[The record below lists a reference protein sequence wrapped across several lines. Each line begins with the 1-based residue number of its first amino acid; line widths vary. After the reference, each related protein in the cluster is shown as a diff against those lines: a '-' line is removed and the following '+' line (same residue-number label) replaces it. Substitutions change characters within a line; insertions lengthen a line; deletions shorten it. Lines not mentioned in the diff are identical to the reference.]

1 MTGLL
6 QISDPHFGTE
16 RPQVVEALLQ
26 LVRDQAPEVV
36 VMSGDITQRARRRQ
50 FDAAHAFVQRL
61 GPVPLLAV
69 PGNHDL
75 PLFNLLARL
84 CWPYAQHRRVFGPDL
99 EPVHAGAGWLIIGV
113 KTTRRRR
120 HKDGEVSDE
129 QIERTV
135 RQLKAARPEQLRVV
149 VLHHPI
155 AVCREQDAENLLH
168 NREAAI
174 ERWSQAGADVVMGGH
189 IHLPYAVPL
198 HEAEGG
204 LPRRLWAVQAGTA
217 LSSRVRH
224 EAGNSVN
231 LLRRV
236 GPGATAALLERWD
249 FDEAVGT
256 FRVVSVNQLALS
268 RSDGVV

>member
-1 MTGLL
+1 MSGLL

-16 RPQVVEALLQ
+16 RPPVLEALLQ
-26 LVRDQAPEVV
+26 LVHEQSPEVV
-36 VMSGDITQRARRRQ
+36 VLSGDITQRARRCQ
-50 FDAAHAFVQRL
+50 FDAARAFVRRL

-84 CWPYAQHRRVFGPDL
+84 CWPYAQHQRVFGPEL
-99 EPVHAGAGWLIIGV
+99 EPVHDSAGWLVIGV

-120 HKDGEVSDE
+120 HKDGEVSAE
-129 QIERTV
+129 QIERTA
-135 RQLKAARPEQLRVV
+135 RRLEQARPEQLRVV

-168 NREAAI
+168 NREAAV

-189 IHLPYAVPL
+189 IHLPFVVPL
-198 HEAEGG
+198 HEAAGG

-236 GPGATAALLERWD
+236 GPGATGALLERWD
-249 FDEAVGT
+249 FDEARGRFSVT
-256 FRVVSVNQLALS
+256 AVNQLALS
-268 RSDGVV
+268 RSDAVR

>member
-36 VMSGDITQRARRRQ
+36 VMSGDITQRARRGQ
-50 FDAAHAFVQRL
+50 FDAARAFVQRL
-61 GPVPLLAV
+61 APAPVLVV

-75 PLFNLLARL
+75 PLFNLVARL
-84 CWPYAQHRRVFGPDL
+84 CWPYAQHRRVFGPEL
-99 EPVHAGAGWLIIGV
+99 EPVHASAGWLVIGV

-120 HKDGEVSDE
+120 HKDGEVSDA
-129 QIERTV
+129 QIERTA
-135 RQLKAARPEQLRVV
+135 RQLQAARPDQLRVV

-189 IHLPYAVPL
+189 IHLPYVVPL

-217 LSSRVRH
+217 LSHRVRH

-236 GPGATAALLERWD
+236 GPGATGALLERWD
-249 FDEAVGT
+249 FDEARGRFSVA
-256 FRVVSVNQLALS
+256 RVNQLALS
-268 RSDGVV
+268 RSEGVR

>member
-36 VMSGDITQRARRRQ
+36 VMSGDITQRARRGQ
-50 FDAAHAFVQRL
+50 FDAARAFVQRL
-61 GPVPLLAV
+61 APAPVLVV

-75 PLFNLLARL
+75 PLFNLVARL
-84 CWPYAQHRRVFGPDL
+84 CWPYAQHRRVFGPVL
-99 EPVHAGAGWLIIGV
+99 EPVHASAGWLVIGV

-120 HKDGEVSDE
+120 HKDGEVSDV
-129 QIERTV
+129 QIERTA
-135 RQLKAARPEQLRVV
+135 RQLQAARPDQLRVV

-168 NREAAI
+168 NRQAAI

-189 IHLPYAVPL
+189 IHLPYVVPL
-198 HEAEGG
+198 HDAEGG

-217 LSSRVRH
+217 LSHRVRH

-236 GPGATAALLERWD
+236 GPGATGALLERWD
-249 FDEAVGT
+249 FDEARGRFSVAT
-256 FRVVSVNQLALS
+256 VNQLALS
-268 RSDGVV
+268 RSDGVR